1 MTGVLTLPFAR
12 PFTVADLDALPD
24 DGHRHELLDGVL
36 IVSPSPSLL
45 HQRAVKRLLYRLEDA
60 CPSQFEVHV
69 GPLDVVLADDTC
81 VVPDLIVTARIEK
94 SGKRIPAPPLLAI
107 EVISPSSRGF
117 DLVLKRDRLERAGIP
132 SYWVVDP
139 LDPRLIAWEFQDDR
153 YVEVADVHGD
163 EVFSA
168 TAPYPVTIAPSALV
182 TG

>member
-36 IVSPSPSLL
+36 IVSPSPSVW
-45 HQRAVKRLLYRLEDA
+45 HQRAVKQLLLRLHES
-60 CPSQFEVHV
+60 CPGSFEVHV

-94 SGKRIPAPPLLAI
+94 PGKRIPALPLLAI

-117 DLVLKRDRLERAGIP
+117 DLVLKRERLERAGIP

-139 LDPRLIAWEFQDDR
+139 LDPRLIAWDFQDGR
-153 YVEVADVHGD
+153 YVEVADVRGG
-163 EVFSA
+163 ESFTA
-168 TAPYPVTIAPSALV
+168 RAPYPVTVRPADLLA
-182 TG
+182 